1 MKISSPAVEEL
12 RRFLGW
18 LKIEDGLKNPAR
30 LLANLRLQTGPEG
43 IQPPREEALWPTVGS
58 SKRAALF

>member
-30 LLANLRLQTGPEG
+30 LLANLRAPNG
-43 IQPPREEALWPTVGS
+43 A
-58 SKRAALF
+58 